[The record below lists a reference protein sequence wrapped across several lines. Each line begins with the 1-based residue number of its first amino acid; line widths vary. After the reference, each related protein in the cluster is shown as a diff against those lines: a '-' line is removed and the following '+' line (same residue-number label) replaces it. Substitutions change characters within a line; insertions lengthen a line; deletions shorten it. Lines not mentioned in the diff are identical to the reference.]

1 MGTQLLPATMRHLER
16 RRLVSLNEAAAYFGC
31 SPRTIRRMV
40 ASGLIAGYRIT
51 PRLLRVDLDELD
63 RSAERIPSAAS

>member
-1 MGTQLLPATMRHLER
+1 MGTQPLLPATR
-16 RRLVSLNEAAAYFGC
+16 RRLVSLNEAALYYGC

-40 ASGLIAGYRIT
+40 AAGQVAGYRIT

-63 RSAERIPSAAS
+63 RSGERIPSAMP